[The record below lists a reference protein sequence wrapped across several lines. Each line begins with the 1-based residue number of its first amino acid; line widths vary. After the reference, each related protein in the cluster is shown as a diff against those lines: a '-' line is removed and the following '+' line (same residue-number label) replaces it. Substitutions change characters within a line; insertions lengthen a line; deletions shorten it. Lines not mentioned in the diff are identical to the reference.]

1 MEGSQDNAEK
11 TLKKRKSKRSTR
23 STDERSSKIKSR
35 KDDKKR
41 DKELPPNSPSPD
53 SSLDEM
59 ELLNTQPTINN
70 NNNNKEEGNE
80 KKRKRKR
87 SSENESNK
95 SKIVSSLLAQSDVT
109 VTVNEKK
116 KNINIRSSI
125 SLIKSTSNSKP
136 NLFMKRGFLQ
146 FFNDEIVTD
155 LVLRFGCANKEYNV
169 HRLIVAHSSCVLYR
183 LLQEN
188 PSLKQIEIFTDEV
201 IEDRVSDYVVGYMYT
216 GSILFT
222 ENNCAALLSL
232 ADKYE
237 MLDLM
242 RKAVEYITDNIERE
256 NAIKMLK
263 KALNKDLHR
272 MIEKCID
279 VIARNFCYI
288 YNSDYTF
295 LPPILFQKIL
305 SHPKLNIQ
313 TEYELYNEILRYIE
327 GHKEPLTSDQVHMLM
342 ENVRFCW
349 FSLKEID
356 EVYAKGLVSND
367 LLISALLM
375 KMDRNEIK
383 FNSNHIENQLSS
395 IDCNDVRWQ
404 VRENH
409 GITFNYKNLYKQDK
423 NTLGKG
429 ILYWLATNGGRSKI
443 VTNPSKSGLV
453 SVMVSSVEKGEEFEL
468 VGNNCCEFW
477 TKDVPSS
484 WFSIQFLG
492 ERKVKP
498 TSYVLRHGRQYRTDC
513 LRTWDFQGSAD
524 GESWI
529 TLKRY
534 IFS

>member
-1 MEGSQDNAEK
+1 MEGADTGER
-11 TLKKRKSKRSTR
+11 LKRRKSKRSTR
-23 STDERSSKIKSR
+23 SDENRNKIKS
-35 KDDKKR
+35 KKVEDKKR
-41 DKELPPNSPSPD
+41 DNLTTPNSPSAE
-53 SSLDEM
+53 SSFDE
-59 ELLNTQPTINN
+59 EIISSIQTFTT
-70 NNNNKEEGNE
+70 NNKEEGNE
-80 KKRKRKR
+80 KKEIIKKKRKK
-87 SSENESNK
+87 SSENESSRNK
-95 SKIVSSLLAQSDVT
+95 FIHYTNSS
-109 VTVNEKK
+109 NIN

-125 SLIKSTSNSKP
+125 SLIKAPKNEKP

-146 FFNDEIVTD
+146 FFNEEIVTD
-155 LVLRFGCANKEYNV
+155 LILRFGCANREYNV
-169 HRLIVAHSSCVLYR
+169 HRLIVAHSSCVLCR
-183 LLQEN
+183 LLKEN
-188 PSLKQIEIFTDEV
+188 PLLQQIEIFTDEV

-242 RKAVEYITDNIERE
+242 RKAVEYITDNIERD

-263 KALNKDLHR
+263 KALSKDLHR

-295 LPPILFQKIL
+295 LPPILFQRIL
-305 SHPKLNIQ
+305 AHPKLNIQ
-313 TEYELYNEILRYIE
+313 TEYELYTEILRYIE
-327 GHKEPLTSDQVHMLM
+327 GHKEPLTKEQVNMLM

-356 EVYAKGLVSND
+356 EVYCNGIVSHE
-367 LLISALLM
+367 LLIGALLM
-375 KMDRNEIK
+375 KMDRAEAKIHPK
-383 FNSNHIENQLSS
+383 YLVSQLKS
-395 IDCNDVRWQ
+395 IDVDDVRWQ
-404 VRENH
+404 IRENH
-409 GITFNYKNLYKQDK
+409 GITFNYKNIYKQDK

-443 VTNPSKSGLV
+443 VTNPSETGLV
-453 SVMVSSVEKGEEFEL
+453 SVLVSSVEKGEEFEL

-492 ERKVKP
+492 DRKVKP

-513 LRTWDFQGSAD
+513 LRTWDFQGSID

-529 TLKRY
+529 TLKRFFFF
-534 IFS
+534 FSFYVKGS